1 MARRALKLASLT
13 AAASGIY
20 MYGNKFLD
28 PNDFGI
34 VRVGRA
40 IATTAVITYDYLTS
54 LRSVPY
60 GTEEYEFLKSQ
71 LPKKYTVARGVS
83 EEYPTRCSEETIRKP
98 LKNALLQGICII
110 RNIIKGQMGSGEI
123 IMFYLMFGRR
133 LESQCEINKNE
144 YSAVQSEEVHLRS
157 AERLRE
163 LCCSNRGTFIKVG
176 QHLGALDYLLP
187 EEYTRTLKVL
197 HSQAPQSTR
206 QEIEQVIREDL
217 GKEVL
222 LLVVKQIFPDFEFMW
237 LVEEAK
243 KNLPLELDFL
253 HEGRNAEKVAYM
265 LKNFDFLKVPR
276 IYWEL
281 STRRVLLMEFMEGGQ
296 VNDRAYMER
305 NGINV
310 NEISRNLGKL
320 YSEMIFVNGF
330 VHCDP
335 HPGNVLVKKC
345 PTSGKAHIILLDHG
359 LYQVLSESFRMDYCR
374 LWQALIKADMKRVQ
388 KYSRRLGAGDLYPLF
403 ACMLT
408 ARSWESV
415 NRGIDQSPVSAS
427 EDMEIRSNAAAYLPQ
442 ITQLLN
448 NVPRQMLLLLKTND
462 LLRGIESALHTR
474 ASASSFLN
482 MSRCCIRA
490 VSTYQRSKSLSLYRR
505 AQISL
510 TEALSL
516 WQINLYELFLWL
528 KGSQLG
534 NWVIALLRRMHHST
548 Y

>member
-1 MARRALKLASLT
+1 MALRALKFASLT

-20 MYGNKFLD
+20 LYGNKFLD
-28 PNDFGI
+28 PNDFGV

-60 GTEEYEFLKSQ
+60 GSEEYEFLKSQ
-71 LPKKYTVARGVS
+71 
-83 EEYPTRCSEETIRKP
+83 
-98 LKNALLQGICII
+98 
-110 RNIIKGQMGSGEI
+110 
-123 IMFYLMFGRR
+123 
-133 LESQCEINKNE
+133 
-144 YSAVQSEEVHLRS
+144 VHLRS

-217 GKEVL
+217 GKEIKELFMSFEDTPLGAASLAQVHKAVLQDGRTVAVKIQHPKVQAQSSKDILLMEVL

-253 HEGRNAEKVAYM
+253 NEGRNAEKVAHM
-265 LKNFDFLKVPR
+265 LKNFDFLK
-276 IYWEL
+276 
-281 STRRVLLMEFMEGGQ
+281 
-296 VNDRAYMER
+296 
-305 NGINV
+305 
-310 NEISRNLGKL
+310 ISRNLGKL

-345 PTSGKAHIILLDHG
+345 PASGKAHIILLDHG

-490 VSTYQRSKSLSLYRR
+490 VSTYQRSKSHSLYRR
-505 AQISL
+505 AQISF

-534 NWVIALLRRMHHST
+534 NWVIALLRRMHHLM

>member
-1 MARRALKLASLT
+1 MALRALKFASLT

-20 MYGNKFLD
+20 LYGNKFLD
-28 PNDFGI
+28 PNDFGV

-40 IATTAVITYDYLTS
+40 IATTAVISYDYLTS

-60 GTEEYEFLKSQ
+60 GSEEYEFLKSQ
-71 LPKKYTVARGVS
+71 IKELFVSFEDTPLGAASLAQVHKAVLQDGRTVAVKIQH
-83 EEYPTRCSEETIRKP
+83 PK
-98 LKNALLQGICII
+98 
-110 RNIIKGQMGSGEI
+110 
-123 IMFYLMFGRR
+123 
-133 LESQCEINKNE
+133 
-144 YSAVQSEEVHLRS
+144 VQ
-157 AERLRE
+157 A
-163 LCCSNRGTFIKVG
+163 
-176 QHLGALDYLLP
+176 
-187 EEYTRTLKVL
+187 
-197 HSQAPQSTR
+197 QSSKD
-206 QEIEQVIREDL
+206 ILVM
-217 GKEVL
+217 EVL

-253 HEGRNAEKVAYM
+253 NEGRNAEKVAHM

-276 IYWEL
+276 IYWDL

-345 PTSGKAHIILLDHG
+345 PASGKAHIILLDHG

-374 LWQALIKADMKRVQ
+374 LWQALIKADMRSVQ
-388 KYSRRLGAGDLYPLF
+388 KYSRQLGAGDLYPLF

-415 NRGIDQSPVSAS
+415 NRGIDQSPISAS

-490 VSTYQRSKSLSLYRR
+490 VSTYQRSKSHSLYRR

-510 TEALSL
+510 TETLSL

-534 NWVIALLRRMHHST
+534 NWVIALLRRMHHLT

>member
-13 AAASGIY
+13 AATSGIY
-20 MYGNKFLD
+20 LYGNKFLD

-40 IATTAVITYDYLTS
+40 VATTAVIAYDYLTS

-60 GTEEYEFLKSQ
+60 GSEEYEFVKSQ
-71 LPKKYTVARGVS
+71 
-83 EEYPTRCSEETIRKP
+83 
-98 LKNALLQGICII
+98 
-110 RNIIKGQMGSGEI
+110 
-123 IMFYLMFGRR
+123 
-133 LESQCEINKNE
+133 
-144 YSAVQSEEVHLRS
+144 VHLRS
-157 AERLRE
+157 AERLRK
-163 LCCSNRGTFIKVG
+163 LCCANRGTFIKVG

-217 GKEVL
+217 GKETGNNISPKTQREKSGFNEHCSSGRQLKIKEQIKIKELFMSFEDTPLGAASLAQVHKAVLQDGRTVAVKIQHPKVQAQSSKDILLMEVL

-253 HEGRNAEKVAYM
+253 NEGRNAEKVAHM

-296 VNDRAYMER
+296 VNDKAYMEK

-345 PTSGKAHIILLDHG
+345 PASGKAHIILLDHG
-359 LYQVLSESFRMDYCR
+359 LYQVLSDSFRMDYCR

-415 NRGIDQSPVSAS
+415 NRGIDRSPVSA
-427 EDMEIRSNAAAYLPQ
+427 R
-442 ITQLLN
+442 
-448 NVPRQMLLLLKTND
+448 
-462 LLRGIESALHTR
+462 ESCVQSRVLH
-474 ASASSFLN
+474 L
-482 MSRCCIRA
+482 
-490 VSTYQRSKSLSLYRR
+490 
-505 AQISL
+505 
-510 TEALSL
+510 E
-516 WQINLYELFLWL
+516 
-528 KGSQLG
+528 KGLMKLG
-534 NWVIALLRRMHHST
+534 RVQ
-548 Y
+548 

>member
-1 MARRALKLASLT
+1 MAGRALKLASLT

-20 MYGNKFLD
+20 LYGNKFLD
-28 PNDFGI
+28 PSDFGV
-34 VRVGRA
+34 VRVGRT
-40 IATTAVITYDYLTS
+40 IATTALITYDYLTS

-60 GTEEYEFLKSQ
+60 GSEEYNFLKSQ
-71 LPKKYTVARGVS
+71 IKELFVSFEYTPLGAASLAQVHKAVLQDGRTVAVKIQHPKVQAQS
-83 EEYPTRCSEETIRKP
+83 SKDI
-98 LKNALLQGICII
+98 LLI
-110 RNIIKGQMGSGEI
+110 
-123 IMFYLMFGRR
+123 
-133 LESQCEINKNE
+133 
-144 YSAVQSEEVHLRS
+144 
-157 AERLRE
+157 
-163 LCCSNRGTFIKVG
+163 
-176 QHLGALDYLLP
+176 
-187 EEYTRTLKVL
+187 
-197 HSQAPQSTR
+197 
-206 QEIEQVIREDL
+206 
-217 GKEVL
+217 EVL

-253 HEGRNAEKVAYM
+253 HEGRNAEKVADM
-265 LKNFDFLKVPR
+265 FKNFDFLKVPR

-281 STRRVLLMEFMEGGQ
+281 SSSRVLLMEFMEGGQ

-305 NGINV
+305 NGIDV

-345 PTSGKAHIILLDHG
+345 PASGKAHIILLDHG

-388 KYSRRLGAGDLYPLF
+388 KYSRRLGAGDMYPLF
-403 ACMLT
+403 ACVVT
-408 ARSWESV
+408 ARSWEAV
-415 NRGIDQSPVSAS
+415 NRGIDKSPVSAS
-427 EDMEIRSNAAAYLPQ
+427 EDMEIRSNTAAYLPQ

-462 LLRGIESALHTR
+462 LLRGIELALNTR

-490 VSTYQRSKSLSLYRR
+490 VSRYQRSKSHSLYRK

-516 WQINLYELFLWL
+516 WQISLYELFLWL

-534 NWVIALLRRMHHST
+534 NWVIALLRRRHHSM